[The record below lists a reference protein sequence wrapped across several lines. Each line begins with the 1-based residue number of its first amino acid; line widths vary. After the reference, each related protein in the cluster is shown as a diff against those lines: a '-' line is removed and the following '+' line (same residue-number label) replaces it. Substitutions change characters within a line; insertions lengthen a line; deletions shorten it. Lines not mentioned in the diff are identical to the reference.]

1 MNTQNSYD
9 GLDNYAAALIRNK
22 ARQLVGKGGFT
33 HDDRS
38 DIEQELM
45 LDLLQRM
52 KYFNPAKAKKSTF
65 MSRVVEHRIST
76 ILEFRFAACRD
87 WRKCTDSLNSPVGCG
102 DEEFSE
108 KIENVTSRDEFG
120 WDASSPNHDEHLGF
134 DMDLRRALL
143 SLPEDLRTLCLRL
156 KGQSVAEIARE
167 MGIPRTTLYS
177 KIHQIK
183 AAFQEARLQDYL

>member
-1 MNTQNSYD
+1 MNTRNSFD
-9 GLDNYAAALIRNK
+9 GIDSYAAELIRNK

-33 HDDRS
+33 HEDRS

-52 KYFNPAKAKKSTF
+52 KHFNPAKAKKSTF

-76 ILEFRFAACRD
+76 MLEFRFAACRD
-87 WRKCTDSLNSPVGCG
+87 WRKCTDSLNDPVGNG
-102 DEEFSE
+102 DAEFSE

-120 WDASSPNHDEHLGF
+120 WDASSPDCDEQLGF
-134 DMDLRRALL
+134 SMDLRKVLEN
-143 SLPEDLRTLCLRL
+143 LPEDLRTLCLRL

-183 AAFQEARLQDYL
+183 AAFQEANLHDYL